1 MLIACEWVHDFSGGL
16 KVDISEKIALSAQF
30 GHLVGKLEANE
41 PSSGRTTAK
50 QNLNAKMTP

>member
-1 MLIACEWVHDFSGGL
+1 MNGYKIFSGGL
-16 KVDISEKIALSAQF
+16 KVDTSEEIVLTAQF

-50 QNLNAKMTP
+50 QNSNAKMTP

>member
-1 MLIACEWVHDFSGGL
+1 MNGYEIFSGGL
-16 KVDISEKIALSAQF
+16 KVDTSEEIVLTAQF

-50 QNLNAKMTP
+50 RNSNAKLTP